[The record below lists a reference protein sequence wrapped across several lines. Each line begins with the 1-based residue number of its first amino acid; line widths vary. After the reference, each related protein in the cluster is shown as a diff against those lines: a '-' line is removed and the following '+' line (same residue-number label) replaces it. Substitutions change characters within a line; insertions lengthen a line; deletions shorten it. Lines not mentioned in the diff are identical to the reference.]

1 LTSPKDKK
9 GGKVGSIPEAAE
21 EHEDELIPK
30 KKTAVSPS
38 SKVKQSQDSL
48 KKSQGVRKSQVNIVK
63 EEDRNASDDDI
74 LD

>member
-38 SKVKQSQDSL
+38 SKVKQSQDNL
-48 KKSQGVRKSQVNIVK
+48 KKS
-63 EEDRNASDDDI
+63 
-74 LD
+74 